1 MSRSTQRGFTLVEMM
16 TVVAIIAILCGILI
30 SNSNVGGY
38 GATPK
43 NLSEQLS
50 SALNAVRMRALQT
63 REIHRVAVR
72 LDLTPPEIDV
82 YSAPTTGMA
91 IANYNGSGVTPQGV
105 SRIEIAKSLTL
116 YAAVAG
122 AKASG
127 QTVTQG
133 AAEVDIDYY
142 PDGSVEV
149 GSTGGATIY
158 ITDPRQSDKWRVVI
172 FHTTGSSYAR
182 QTW

>member
-16 TVVAIIAILCGILI
+16 TVVAIIAVLIGVLI

-38 GATPK
+38 GGTAK

-50 SALNAVRMRALQT
+50 SALNAVRTRALQT
-63 REIHRVAVR
+63 RQIHRVAVR
-72 LDLTPPEIDV
+72 LDLSPPEIDV
-82 YSAPTTGMA
+82 YAAPTTGMA
-91 IANYNGSGVTPQGV
+91 ISSYTGSGVTPLGV
-105 SRIEIAKSLTL
+105 SRIEISKSLIL
-116 YAAVAG
+116 YQAVAG

-133 AAEVDIDYY
+133 STEVDIDYY

-158 ITDPRQSDKWRVVI
+158 VTDQRQVDKYRVVI